1 MNINLTKIRK
11 DTPGTEFVCHFNNA
25 GSALPPR
32 AVIDAQI
39 KHLELEAAIGG
50 YEAADREID
59 RIEAV
64 YDSIVKLIGARSS
77 KEIAIVENAT
87 VAWDM
92 AFYSIPFQ
100 PGDRIITSEAEYGAN
115 YVAFLQAA
123 KNKGVVVEVVPSQA
137 SGELDIAALASMM
150 DNSVKLIAIS
160 HVPTNGGLVNPAA
173 AVGQIARAHGAL
185 YLLDAC
191 QSIGQMPI
199 DVEEIGCD
207 LLSATGRKYLRGPRG
222 IGFLYVRKDII
233 QSLEPVIIDHFAA
246 EWTSL
251 NEYTLRPD
259 ARRFENWENNYAARL
274 GLGAAVDYAL
284 EIGIENTWERIQKLA
299 LRLRQRLSER
309 SNIKLTDIGSQQCGI
324 VTFIVD
330 GEDPSELQK
339 NLRAMGINVSVSIPS
354 STLIDATRRGLPSI
368 LRVSV
373 HYYNNENEIDRLL
386 RALP

>member
-1 MNINLTKIRK
+1 VNINLTKIRK

-32 AVIDAQI
+32 EVIDAQL

-64 YDSIVKLIGARSS
+64 YDSIVKLIAARSR
-77 KEIAIVENAT
+77 KEIAVVENAT

-251 NEYTLRPD
+251 N
-259 ARRFENWENNYAARL
+259 
-274 GLGAAVDYAL
+274 
-284 EIGIENTWERIQKLA
+284 
-299 LRLRQRLSER
+299 
-309 SNIKLTDIGSQQCGI
+309 IKLTDIGSQQCGI

-330 GEDPSELQK
+330 GEDPFELQK

-354 STLIDATRRGLPSI
+354 STLIDATRRRLPSI
-368 LRVSV
+368 LRASV

>member
-1 MNINLTKIRK
+1 
-11 DTPGTEFVCHFNNA
+11 
-25 GSALPPR
+25 
-32 AVIDAQI
+32 
-39 KHLELEAAIGG
+39 
-50 YEAADREID
+50 
-59 RIEAV
+59 
-64 YDSIVKLIGARSS
+64 
-77 KEIAIVENAT
+77 
-87 VAWDM
+87 
-92 AFYSIPFQ
+92 
-100 PGDRIITSEAEYGAN
+100 
-115 YVAFLQAA
+115 
-123 KNKGVVVEVVPSQA
+123 
-137 SGELDIAALASMM
+137 MM

-284 EIGIENTWERIQKLA
+284 EIGIENIWERIQKLA

-330 GEDPSELQK
+330 GEDPFELQK

-368 LRVSV
+368 LRASV

>member
-1 MNINLTKIRK
+1 MI
-11 DTPGTEFVCHFNNA
+11 A
-25 GSALPPR
+25 
-32 AVIDAQI
+32 
-39 KHLELEAAIGG
+39 
-50 YEAADREID
+50 
-59 RIEAV
+59 
-64 YDSIVKLIGARSS
+64 ARSR

-233 QSLEPVIIDHFAA
+233 QNLEPVIIDHFAA

-284 EIGIENTWERIQKLA
+284 EIGIENIWERIQKLA

-330 GEDPSELQK
+330 GEDPFELQK

-354 STLIDATRRGLPSI
+354 STLIDATRRRLPSI
-368 LRVSV
+368 LRASV